1 MTSRNISYRTPEWL
15 YKLLIE
21 EYQITIDG
29 CATQGNAVCQ
39 RFWNPEQDGLRQP
52 WVGEIPFWN
61 PPFDD
66 TAAWVRKAYNEAKDN
81 GVTSVGLVPFRKDQY
96 WFNFALENAQLRLV
110 QGGFLYFAGFDEQA
124 GQVAR
129 IDAVI
134 FIFGPDY
141 PGHTTG
147 ALIVPPW
154 KPDTAKYQVSG
165 IRTFAPMLTKPAGV
179 IVVRSYADLLPYII
193 AFSEGIFNFLVL
205 LGHPGLSKS
214 TLIRTHMP
222 ESSCWIRGTASPFKV
237 YVNLYKAV
245 NLPVIADDVEPLLRK
260 PSGVDLLKQLCE
272 NDDIKTLTWETDAAL
287 LKKEK
292 IPNEFPTASKVCL
305 IANDWAKLV
314 SILALED
321 RGIILSFEP
330 DAAEVHKQVGTE
342 GWFDDKDIYDF
353 IGAHLHLIMRP
364 SMRTYVK
371 AQEIKKGR
379 QRTRSRAMDWRR
391 YLLTQWLRDEKLIEA
406 AKLLADKSFPSN
418 RARAR
423 AFESQ
428 GWGSQSTFYA
438 KARELRNSSPNGV
451 LQDSSGSDIVPQDG
465 PPAK

>member
-1 MTSRNISYRTPEWL
+1 M
-15 YKLLIE
+15 
-21 EYQITIDG
+21 
-29 CATQGNAVCQ
+29 
-39 RFWNPEQDGLRQP
+39 
-52 WVGEIPFWN
+52 
-61 PPFDD
+61 
-66 TAAWVRKAYNEAKDN
+66 
-81 GVTSVGLVPFRKDQY
+81 
-96 WFNFALENAQLRLV
+96 RLV
-110 QGGFLYFAGFDEQA
+110 QGGFLYFEGFDQQK

-134 FIFGPDY
+134 FIFGPDHA
-141 PGHTTG
+141 GHTTG
-147 ALIVPPW
+147 PLIAPPW

-165 IRTFAPMLTKPAGV
+165 IRMVAATLTKPAGT
-179 IVVRSYADLLPYII
+179 IVVRRYADLLPYII
-193 AFSEGIFNFLVL
+193 AFGDGIFNFLVL
-205 LGHPGLSKS
+205 LGQPGLSKS
-214 TLIRTHMP
+214 TLIRKHMP
-222 ESSCWIRGTASPFKV
+222 ESSCWIRGTASPIKT

-292 IPNEFPTASKVCL
+292 IPNEFTTASKVCL

-330 DAAEVHKQVGTE
+330 GAAEVHAQIAEE
-342 GWFDDKDIYDF
+342 GWFHDEVIYSF
-353 IGAHLHLIMRP
+353 IGEHLHLIMRP

-379 QRTRSRAMDWRR
+379 RRTRSRAMDWRR
-391 YLLTQWLRDEKLIEA
+391 YLLTQWLCDEKLIEA

-438 KARELRNSSPNGV
+438 KAKELRNSCPKGV
-451 LQDSSGSDIVPQDG
+451 LQDSSGCDIVCENKG
-465 PPAK
+465 E